1 MKARKV
7 KGLDPRGALGDN
19 AKRTVLVRLGELYS
33 FAGAAADP
41 DEVEAL
47 HDMRIAAKRLRYIL
61 ELTEPALGEPARLG
75 AREARNLQGLLG
87 DIHDCDVMLPLA
99 KRHLR
104 RLRRADVAAVR
115 EAHHAR
121 ARTKDL
127 EPAALRDAP
136 HRNRYRGVES
146 LIVYLQARR
155 EVLYDRFRAEWGRL
169 ERTGFRESM
178 ERGLAHPPPPRGK
191 DDHT

>member
-7 KGLDPRGALGDN
+7 KGVDPGGTLADN
-19 AKRTVLVRLGELYS
+19 ARRMVLVRLDELYS

-61 ELTEPALGEPARLG
+61 ELTQPALGAPARLG

-115 EAHHAR
+115 EAQPAR
-121 ARTKDL
+121 VRAKDL
-127 EPAALRDAP
+127 KPSAVRDAP

-155 EVLYDRFRAEWGRL
+155 EVLYDHFRAEWARL
-169 ERTGFRESM
+169 ERNGFRDKM
-178 ERGLAHPPPPRGK
+178 ERGLAGPTSP
-191 DDHT
+191 